1 MAQLIPN
8 NIIDEV
14 LQMKLPNLTFGD
26 LSARIPIIQGGM
38 GVGISLS
45 GLASAVANEG
55 GVGVIA
61 TSMIGMRDPKRATD
75 PVGADHRGLIEEIQ
89 KARAKMT
96 DGLLGVNIMCAL
108 TNYSDMVKT
117 SIREGVDLIIS
128 GAGLPMDLPGYLRE
142 VSEELKKDM
151 KTKLVP
157 IVSSGRA
164 ANILCKKWM
173 RKFDYLPDGFVVEGP
188 RAGGHLGFKAEDLE
202 KPEFQLESI
211 MADVID
217 AVEPFRKEHNKD
229 IPVIVAGGVYT
240 GDDIARFLEMG
251 AAGVQMGTRFVATE
265 ECDADEAFKQ
275 AYVNAQKEDVTIIKS
290 PVGMPGRALKNAFL
304 DAVSSGLKHPKK
316 CVHKC
321 LHSCA
326 EENSPYCI
334 AQALVNAYKGKLNYG
349 FAFAGA
355 NAYLVD
361 KIVTVKELM
370 NDLREEA
377 ERKYEEVGKKIQETK
392 EDAER
397 RLKET
402 LK

>member
-1 MAQLIPN
+1 
-8 NIIDEV
+8 
-14 LQMKLPNLTFGD
+14 MKLPNLTFGD
-26 LSARIPIIQGGM
+26 LTARLPIIQGGM

-61 TSMIGMRDPKRATD
+61 TSMIGMRDPKRSKD
-75 PVGADHRGLIEEIQ
+75 PEGADHRGLIEEIR
-89 KARAKMT
+89 KARGKMT

-173 RKFDYLPDGFVVEGP
+173 KKFEYLPDGFVVEGP

-202 KPEFQLESI
+202 KPEFQLENI
-211 MADVID
+211 VADVIN
-217 AVEPFRKEHNKD
+217 AVQPYRDSHHKD
-229 IPVIVAGGVYT
+229 IPVIAAGGVYT
-240 GDDIARFLEMG
+240 GDDIAKFLEMG

-290 PVGMPGRALKNAFL
+290 PVGLPGRALKNAFL

-334 AQALVNAYKGKLNYG
+334 AQALVNAYKGRLKHG

-355 NAYLVD
+355 NAYLID

-370 NDLREEA
+370 TDLREEA
-377 ERKYEEVGKKIQETK
+377 ERKYEEVGIRLQETREEMGKKIQETK
-392 EDAER
+392 EEAER
-397 RLKET
+397 RIRDALNK
-402 LK
+402 

>member
-1 MAQLIPN
+1 
-8 NIIDEV
+8 
-14 LQMKLPNLTFGD
+14 MKLPNLTFGD
-26 LSARIPIIQGGM
+26 LTAKLPIIQGGM

-75 PVGADHRGLIEEIQ
+75 PEAADHQGLIDEIR

-108 TNYSDMVKT
+108 TNYGDMVRT
-117 SIREGVDLIIS
+117 SIREKVDVIIS
-128 GAGLPMDLPGYLRE
+128 GAGLPLDLPSYLRE
-142 VSEELKKDM
+142 MSVEMKDDM
-151 KTKLVP
+151 RTKLVP

-164 ANILCKKWM
+164 ASILCRKWLS
-173 RKFDYLPDGFVVEGP
+173 RFDYLPDGFVVEGP
-188 RAGGHLGFKAEDLE
+188 KAGGHLGFKAEQIDDP
-202 KPEFQLESI
+202 KFQLENIVS
-211 MADVID
+211 DV
-217 AVEPFRKEHNKD
+217 VNVVNPYKESHHKN
-229 IPVIVAGGVYT
+229 IPVIAAGGVYT
-240 GDDIARFLEMG
+240 GEDIAKFLEMG
-251 AAGVQMGTRFVATE
+251 ASGVQMGTRFVATE

-275 AYVNAQKEDVTIIKS
+275 AYINARKEDVTIIKS
-290 PVGMPGRALKNAFL
+290 PVGMPGRALKNSFL
-304 DAVSSGLKHPKK
+304 DAVSSGLKKPKK

-326 EENSPYCI
+326 EEKSPYCI
-334 AQALVNAYKGKLNYG
+334 AQALVNAYRGKLKHG

-370 NDLREEA
+370 NGLREEA
-377 ERKYEEVGKKIQETK
+377 EKKYEEAEKLLQQAEKKL
-392 EDAER
+392 R
-397 RLKET
+397 S
-402 LK
+402 